1 MDWHWIS
8 PALGDVGWIAL
19 AFVLG
24 LAARLVNLPPLVGF
38 LIAGFLLNALGV
50 TGGDTLEKISE
61 IGVTL
66 LLFTVGLKLE
76 VKTLIRPHVWA
87 TSGLHMV
94 VVVVIFGL
102 VVFGLAA
109 LNLPLFSGMTW
120 QHAALLAFALSFS
133 STVFA
138 VKVLEEKAQIKS
150 HFGRV
155 AIGILVIQ
163 DLAAVIFL
171 AASAG
176 KTPSVWALA
185 LLALIPLRHVL
196 YRLLDR
202 SGHGELLVLFGLVLA
217 LGSAELFD
225 LTGIKG
231 DVGALMIGVLIARH
245 PKASELGRTML
256 SFKDLFLVGF
266 FLSVGM
272 AGTLTPSAVLIGI
285 LMVPL
290 VLAKSALFFFLLTRF
305 GLRARNALLSTLTLS
320 NYSEFGLIVAAIGVA
335 NGWLDVQ
342 WLVVISVALSL
353 SYLAAAPLTSR
364 DEKLYRRRRDFWI
377 RFQGETRL
385 AEDPPLETNHAT
397 IAIFGMGRVGAG
409 AYDAMRKE
417 HGDTVIGIDFDIE
430 RVRYHCE
437 AGRNVVRG
445 TPSDADFWEQLRGKH
460 HFELI
465 MLALPNLEAN
475 LSALE
480 QLKEIG
486 FSGQIA
492 ATARYPDDV
501 EPLQEAG
508 ANAVFNI
515 YGEAGAGFAAHTEDF
530 FAKQGR

>member
-94 VVVVIFGL
+94 AVVVIFGL

-176 KTPSVWALA
+176 KT
-185 LLALIPLRHVL
+185 LL
-196 YRLLDR
+196 YGR
-202 SGHGELLVLFGLVLA
+202 SPCW
-217 LGSAELFD
+217 
-225 LTGIKG
+225 
-231 DVGALMIGVLIARH
+231 R
-245 PKASELGRTML
+245 
-256 SFKDLFLVGF
+256 
-266 FLSVGM
+266 
-272 AGTLTPSAVLIGI
+272 
-285 LMVPL
+285 
-290 VLAKSALFFFLLTRF
+290 
-305 GLRARNALLSTLTLS
+305 
-320 NYSEFGLIVAAIGVA
+320 
-335 NGWLDVQ
+335 
-342 WLVVISVALSL
+342 
-353 SYLAAAPLTSR
+353 
-364 DEKLYRRRRDFWI
+364 
-377 RFQGETRL
+377 
-385 AEDPPLETNHAT
+385 
-397 IAIFGMGRVGAG
+397 
-409 AYDAMRKE
+409 
-417 HGDTVIGIDFDIE
+417 
-430 RVRYHCE
+430 
-437 AGRNVVRG
+437 
-445 TPSDADFWEQLRGKH
+445 
-460 HFELI
+460 
-465 MLALPNLEAN
+465 
-475 LSALE
+475 
-480 QLKEIG
+480 
-486 FSGQIA
+486 
-492 ATARYPDDV
+492 
-501 EPLQEAG
+501 
-508 ANAVFNI
+508 
-515 YGEAGAGFAAHTEDF
+515 
-530 FAKQGR
+530 

>member
-94 VVVVIFGL
+94 AVVVIFGL

-272 AGTLTPSAVLIGI
+272 AGTLTASAVL
-285 LMVPL
+285 
-290 VLAKSALFFFLLTRF
+290 
-305 GLRARNALLSTLTLS
+305 ARMA
-320 NYSEFGLIVAAIGVA
+320 
-335 NGWLDVQ
+335 
-342 WLVVISVALSL
+342 
-353 SYLAAAPLTSR
+353 
-364 DEKLYRRRRDFWI
+364 
-377 RFQGETRL
+377 
-385 AEDPPLETNHAT
+385 
-397 IAIFGMGRVGAG
+397 
-409 AYDAMRKE
+409 
-417 HGDTVIGIDFDIE
+417 
-430 RVRYHCE
+430 
-437 AGRNVVRG
+437 
-445 TPSDADFWEQLRGKH
+445 
-460 HFELI
+460 
-465 MLALPNLEAN
+465 
-475 LSALE
+475 
-480 QLKEIG
+480 
-486 FSGQIA
+486 
-492 ATARYPDDV
+492 
-501 EPLQEAG
+501 
-508 ANAVFNI
+508 
-515 YGEAGAGFAAHTEDF
+515 
-530 FAKQGR
+530 